1 MKSNINKCLIIFI
14 IVITILFT
22 NVFWNVISMIE
33 GSGYI
38 PSKSNIFIFEI
49 TQFDQGSGAYWRY
62 GEDRN
67 YYYHFSLYE
76 ENVYFYINK
85 ESNCPNLNKLD
96 FKTWCNPIKVY
107 QKHSQ

>member
-1 MKSNINKCLIIFI
+1 MKRKCFFVFFI
-14 IVITILFT
+14 IVIL
-22 NVFWNVISMIE
+22 VFIFANPIGIFLMMIE
-33 GSGYI
+33 GSGYV
-38 PSKSNIFIFEI
+38 PNKSNIWDFSI
-49 TQFDQGSGAYWRY
+49 TQIDEGSGGYWRY

-85 ESNCPNLNKLD
+85 ESNCPNSNKLD

-107 QKHSQ
+107 QEHSQ